1 MSFASSRQTLVANV
15 AQQASA
21 AATLFILPN
30 VLTASA
36 FAETVYVAVLM
47 SFIAIADLGLNYA
60 HNRLVPALSSRG
72 ASEAIA
78 HWDRTVHSFGLLT
91 SLVFAGAVSFSY
103 FAKFHS
109 PLHALLLFPVAPL
122 TFLASF
128 HVSRISCLGDFLTY
142 RRVAMLRALLTIG
155 ILPLVYLW
163 GVAGWFIG
171 TLLAAAVLLAYIRK
185 VSWVT
190 FFAIDWH
197 LVRDYVSEGLLRC
210 GITVL
215 WLQLM
220 NMGRLYASTHYSH
233 AEIAEYGIAASAY
246 QSLAA
251 LLIAAFLPVGVETL
265 RRFGH
270 SAGDAMQYAH
280 KVAERIAP
288 WTLLG
293 TIAVAEAS
301 PTIFRAI
308 FPAYQM
314 DPVMLASML
323 SGVLFYPFFIIWGN
337 CMVGARRFFPYIVLI
352 LFGLA
357 TAWLVAAYFGS
368 DKRGAAI
375 GQFVGLMV
383 YSFSMYLVAPKVLNV
398 SRQLWLR
405 AMLVFALT
413 AGLGVAYW
421 LFRWM

>member
-1 MSFASSRQTLVANV
+1 MVLANSRQTLIANI

-30 VLTASA
+30 VLTAPA
-36 FAETVYVAVLM
+36 FAGTVYVAVLL
-47 SFIAIADLGLNYA
+47 SFIAIADLGLNYV

-72 ASEAIA
+72 ETEVIA

-142 RRVAMLRALLTIG
+142 RRVAMLRALLSVGVLT
-155 ILPLVYLW
+155 LAYLW
-163 GVAGWFIG
+163 GVTGWFIG
-171 TLLAAAVLLAYIRK
+171 VLLAAIVLLAYIRK

-190 FFAIDWH
+190 FFAIDWR
-197 LVRDYVSEGLLRC
+197 LVRDNVGEGLVRC
-210 GITVL
+210 GMTVL
-215 WLQLM
+215 WVQLV
-220 NMGRLYASTHYSH
+220 NVGRLYASTNYSH

-251 LLIAAFLPVGVETL
+251 LIIAALLPVSVETL

-293 TIAVAEAS
+293 MIAVAELS
-301 PTIFRAI
+301 PAIFRVI
-308 FPAYQM
+308 FPAYQL
-314 DPVMLASML
+314 DPVILASLL
-323 SGVLFYPFFIIWGN
+323 SGVIFYPFFIIWGS
-337 CMVGARRFFPYIVLI
+337 CMVGARRFLPYIVLL

-357 TAWLVAAYFGS
+357 TAWLVAAYCGS

-375 GQFVGLMV
+375 GQFIGLTV
-383 YSFSMYLVAPKVLNV
+383 YSFSMYLIAPRVLNAPAK
-398 SRQLWLR
+398 LWLR

-421 LFRWM
+421 VLRWM